1 MTRGHVSGPVRG
13 QLRGLLRGLARGSC
27 GLALGLL
34 TLWAAQAQTAQ
45 DPSKLLGSPPAV
57 PLTTPTSAETAQP
70 PQAST
75 QAAPE
80 PDEWHEAIT
89 RQRQALA
96 AQRSAIGQAEAQQQV
111 VCWQKFA
118 VNACL
123 SDARRVRRQALEPLR
138 QQELALNAQERLW
151 RTEQRERRLQGKQPD
166 ARDTP

>member
-1 MTRGHVSGPVRG
+1 MTRAFV
-13 QLRGLLRGLARGSC
+13 RGSC

-34 TLWAAQAQTAQ
+34 TLWTARAQTAQ
-45 DPSKLLGSPPAV
+45 DPSKLLAPPPSV
-57 PLTTPTSAETAQP
+57 QLTAPTSTEKVQP
-70 PQAST
+70 SQAST
-75 QAAPE
+75 QAAPD

-96 AQRSAIGQAEAQQQV
+96 AQRNAIGQDEAQQQV

-138 QQELALNAQERLW
+138 QLELALNAQERLW
-151 RTEQRERRLQGKQPD
+151 RTEQRERRLQGKQLD